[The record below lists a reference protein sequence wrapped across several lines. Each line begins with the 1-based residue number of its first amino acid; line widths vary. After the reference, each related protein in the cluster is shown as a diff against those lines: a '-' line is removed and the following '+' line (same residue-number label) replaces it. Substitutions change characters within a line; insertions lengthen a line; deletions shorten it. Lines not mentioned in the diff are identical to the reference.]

1 MMNNPPNPNN
11 NPKCGTTINI
21 QNPATGNQATATIVD
36 TCQAC
41 ADEDID
47 VSPAVFEAVDP
58 NGLGD
63 GRIKVNWG
71 GSAVG
76 GAVSGKRGLEFSA

>member
-1 MMNNPPNPNN
+1 MANPANPNN

-21 QNPATGNQATATIVD
+21 ENPNTGSTTTATIVD
-36 TCQAC
+36 TCEGC
-41 ADEDID
+41 AEYDID
-47 VSPAVFEAVDP
+47 VSPSVFEQVDP

-76 GAVSGKRGLEFSA
+76 GVQEREFEG